1 MKTIHLYLIFV
12 LLISCTPLTNI
23 QNTKTEDVTKFEFN
37 ISSYG
42 DKIIDS
48 DKYYFLKLG
57 NQMNGSTDDI
67 QNIDYLK
74 SVERMLSA
82 KNYKRITDS
91 TSNLIKYIITVSWS
105 ISDPQKRN
113 VVVRAPVTGLVTNT
127 FPQVGAQTTTST
139 ITKNY
144 FDNSYTVKTTD
155 NTPSSPLNIPTM
167 GIVGYTPTQVE
178 LINYERKLDLVC
190 TQKNSNNA
198 IWIVKNRSTGSG
210 KDLRYILKALSYAS
224 INFIEYDSKIEQ
236 TISIREDNN
245 DFLDFVSEKE
255 YPVKINQE
263 EEKVI
268 FDFKDIPK
276 QTVAD
281 FIKIGDMEVSKQD
294 LTVRMSWE
302 NAKKIAKELKDG
314 WRLPNRKELD
324 LLYQNR
330 SIIGGFKNKPYWSL
344 TENGFDLA
352 WQLSFLQGDAGFV
365 DKGNHCNV
373 RVVRSTYN
381 FN

>member
-1 MKTIHLYLIFV
+1 MKIIHVYAALI
-12 LLISCTPLTNI
+12 LLISCTPLSNI
-23 QNTKTEDVTKFEFN
+23 QNTSNGDIARFEFN

-48 DKYYFLKLG
+48 NKYYFLKLG
-57 NQMNGSTDDI
+57 NQMNGSVDDI

-74 SVERMLSA
+74 GVERMLNV

-113 VVVRAPVTGLVTNT
+113 VVLPAPVTGLIPNT
-127 FPQVGAQTTTST
+127 FPQVGPKSTTST
-139 ITKNY
+139 ISKNY
-144 FDNSYTVKTTD
+144 FDNSYTVKTVD

-167 GIVGYTPTQVE
+167 GVVGYAPTQVE

-198 IWIVKNRSTGSG
+198 LWIVKNRSTGSG
-210 KDLRYILKALSYAS
+210 KDLRYMLKALSFAS

-245 DFLDFVSEKE
+245 DFLDFVNEQGNLNNDNQVEKI
-255 YPVKINQE
+255 V
-263 EEKVI
+263 
-268 FDFKDIPK
+268 FDLKDIPK
-276 QTVAD
+276 QTVSD
-281 FIKIGDMEVSKQD
+281 FIKIGSMEVSKQD
-294 LTVRMSWE
+294 LTVLMSWE
-302 NAKKIAKELKDG
+302 NAKKVVKELKDG

-324 LLYQNR
+324 LLYENR
-330 SIIGGFKNKPYWSL
+330 KIIGGFKNKPYWSL

-365 DKGNHCNV
+365 DKGNFCNV
-373 RVVRSTYN
+373 RVVRSIYE
-381 FN
+381 FK

>member
-1 MKTIHLYLIFV
+1 MRIIQFYAAFI
-12 LLISCTPLTNI
+12 LLISCTPLSNI
-23 QNTKTEDVTKFEFN
+23 QNTNNVDVPKFEFN

-42 DKIIDS
+42 SKIIDS
-48 DKYYFLKLG
+48 NKYYFLKLG
-57 NQMNGSTDDI
+57 NQMNGSLDDI

-74 SVERMLSA
+74 CVESMLNV
-82 KNYKRITDS
+82 KNYKRINDS

-105 ISDPQKRN
+105 ISDQQKRN
-113 VVVRAPVTGLVTNT
+113 VVVPAPVTGLIPNT
-127 FPQVGAQTTTST
+127 FPQVGSQSTTST

-144 FDNSYTVKTTD
+144 FDNSYTVKTVD

-167 GIVGYTPTQVE
+167 GIVGYAPTQIE
-178 LINYERKLDLVC
+178 LINYERKLDLIC
-190 TQKNSNNA
+190 TQKNSTNA
-198 IWIVKNRSTGSG
+198 LWIVKNRSTGSG
-210 KDLRYILKALSYAS
+210 KDLRYLLKALSFAS

-245 DFLDFVSEKE
+245 DFLDFISEKE
-255 YPVKINQE
+255 YPISINQE

-276 QTVAD
+276 QSVAD
-281 FIKIGDMEVSKQD
+281 FIKIGDLEVSKQD
-294 LTVRMSWE
+294 LSVRMSWE
-302 NAKKIAKELKDG
+302 NAKKVVKELKDG

-324 LLYQNR
+324 LLYENR
-330 SIIGGFKNKPYWSL
+330 KIIGGFKNKPYWSL

-352 WQLSFLQGDAGFV
+352 WQLSFLQGEAGFV
-365 DKGNHCNV
+365 DKGNFCNV
-373 RVVRSTYN
+373 RVVRSVYN